1 MPFCSETL
9 WLVRAKAQGISFTL
23 GTTVIIQ
30 GEGTTAVNWQHTK
43 VLTPETGGGEIG
55 VSSLTQ
61 VLKA

>member
-23 GTTVIIQ
+23 GRTAIIQ

-43 VLTPETGGGEIG
+43 VLTPETGGGGIG

>member
-1 MPFCSETL
+1 ML

-23 GTTVIIQ
+23 GKTAIIQ
-30 GEGTTAVNWQHTK
+30 GEGTTAVNWQPTK
-43 VLTPETGGGEIG
+43 VLTPETGGGGIG

>member
-1 MPFCSETL
+1 MLFCSETL

-23 GTTVIIQ
+23 GMTVIIQ

-43 VLTPETGGGEIG
+43 VLTPETGGGDIG

>member
-1 MPFCSETL
+1 M
-9 WLVRAKAQGISFTL
+9 
-23 GTTVIIQ
+23 TVITQ

>member
-1 MPFCSETL
+1 MPFCRETL
-9 WLVRAKAQGISFTL
+9 RLVRARAQGISFTL
-23 GTTVIIQ
+23 GRTAIIE

-43 VLTPETGGGEIG
+43 VLTPETGGGGIG